1 METEQQIYCQGDPN
15 AEGHPKIYLTL
26 DPITHSATC
35 PYCSKNFS

>member
-1 METEQQIYCQGDPN
+1 MEKEQQIYCQGDPN
-15 AEGHPKIYLTL
+15 AEGHPKIYLAL